1 MNKELQKLK
10 KEIEPYIGT
19 LVLDT
24 FEVKM
29 LSDVIEYDDDFCW
42 VYDTFDNIKNQKC
55 SCLINWTPLKGNLPD
70 KDYKRLVK
78 IWNLNADTFFSDKRA
93 I

>member
-1 MNKELQKLK
+1 MNKELQILK

-19 LVLDT
+19 LVLDAF

-29 LSDVIEYDDDFCW
+29 LSDVILHDDDFCW
-42 VYDTFDNIKNQKC
+42 VYDTFDSIENQKC
-55 SCLINWTPLKGNLPD
+55 SCLIKWTPLKNLPD
-70 KDYKRLVK
+70 SDYQKLVQL
-78 IWNLNADTFFSDKRA
+78 WNFNAETFKSNKKA

>member
-1 MNKELQKLK
+1 MNKELQILK

-29 LSDVIEYDDDFCW
+29 LSDVIFHDDDFCW
-42 VYDTFDNIKNQKC
+42 VYDTFDNIENQKC
-55 SCLINWTPLKGNLPD
+55 SCLIKWTPLKGSLSD
-70 KDYKRLVK
+70 SDYKKLVK
-78 IWNLNADTFFSDKRA
+78 LWNLNAETFQSNKKA